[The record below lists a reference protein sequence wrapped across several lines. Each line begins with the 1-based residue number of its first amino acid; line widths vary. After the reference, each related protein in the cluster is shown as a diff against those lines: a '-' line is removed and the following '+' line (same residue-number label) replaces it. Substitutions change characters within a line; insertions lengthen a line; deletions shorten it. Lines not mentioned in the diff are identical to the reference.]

1 MESLLASEAF
11 EFGLGAFFVVFHAYG
26 RFNTPTSNRSSTTR
40 WRFNGCFVLYSAAL
54 VLIYWLVTFF
64 AWVSPEV
71 VDRILPLLGWHAGPE
86 WEGNDL
92 FRSPLTIA
100 LIFTALLPNFPVLKR
115 IDRKLLQVFWDLAEI
130 PGHAVKLAHRMYRA
144 PYHIFPMKFGDME
157 RDAKAY
163 DIPVSR
169 DELTD
174 DHASPAFAWATAWS
188 LLSEVRHWHE
198 GGSRYHRFIQDRES
212 EYEALSMQFT
222 TLSSR
227 IAAYYRRLEELGG
240 RPQRIEKDLRDSL
253 VSDGRDLF
261 MRLCRLLAHAVL
273 DIESGTGARRRALET
288 FGFEISNDEPEA
300 LGMARM
306 LQVVA
311 IAMATFLAVSFI
323 RYTIEGGSEVPFGT
337 VVFFAL
343 LMGANFGVSAY
354 AGTFPKSRWRFADI
368 EASRTRPWGGYFF
381 SGVLAVA
388 ASLVV
393 ISALRFTRYVFDG
406 KGYQAGFDQL
416 IVDLSWSFPYLFI
429 SFVIGFSIAWV
440 CDTEWS
446 RFPARYRRWLDAS
459 VIGITAIVSAYI
471 CYSAMHGI
479 PPFEGTKAPEF
490 RDPSKTNMVQFIVQ
504 SMVAGT
510 LIGALVPGWYRQN
523 RYRSPVQRVC
533 RYIDRNSHELRIEAG
548 KLAPFLLKSL
558 LTRVAAASSMADGLL
573 DDTERDVL
581 RDTLNKMA
589 EHNLLDFTVEAGM
602 EEMMQQVERWREEDG
617 EELRNEILDALQILR
632 RNEYLAGLM
641 VQLSAAIGYAD
652 GVFQVPEQYILECIA
667 RALNLDPESE
677 LAACS
682 LCRGWVG
689 PGPAIEVQAA
699 KSADRGSPMA

>member
-1 MESLLASEAF
+1 MDSLFASEAF
-11 EFGLGAFFVVFHAYG
+11 EFGLGAFFVIFHAYG
-26 RFNTPTSNRSSTTR
+26 RFNTPVSNRSSTTR
-40 WRFNGCFVLYSAAL
+40 WRFNGCFVLYSGAL

-71 VDRILPLLGWHAGPE
+71 VDRILPLLGWPAGSE
-86 WEGNDL
+86 MEGSDL

-100 LIFTALLPNFPVLKR
+100 LIFTALLPNFPVLKKV
-115 IDRKLLQVFWDLAEI
+115 DRKLLQLFWDLAEI

-144 PYHIFPMKFGDME
+144 PYHIFPMKFDEME
-157 RDAKAY
+157 RDAKAF
-163 DIPVSR
+163 DIPASR
-169 DELTD
+169 GELID
-174 DHASPAFAWATAWS
+174 DHASPVFAWATAWS
-188 LLSEVRHWHE
+188 LLNEVRHWHE
-198 GGSRYHRFIQDRES
+198 GSSRYHRFIQERES

-227 IAAYYRRLEELGG
+227 IAAYYRRLDELGG

-273 DIESGTGARRRALET
+273 DIEIGPAARRRALET
-288 FGFEISNDEPEA
+288 FGFEVSDDESES
-300 LGMARM
+300 LGMAKL

-311 IAMATFLAVSFI
+311 VAMATFMAVSFI
-323 RYTIEGGSEVPFGT
+323 RYTIEGGNGAPFGT

-343 LMGANFGVSAY
+343 LMGGNFGVSAY

-368 EASRTRPWGGYFF
+368 EANRSRPWGGYVF
-381 SGVLAVA
+381 SGILAVG

-393 ISALRFTRYVFDG
+393 VSALRFTRYVFDG

-416 IVDLSWSFPYLFI
+416 VVDLSWSFPYLFL
-429 SFVIGFSIAWV
+429 SFAIGFSVAWV
-440 CDTEWS
+440 CDTEW
-446 RFPARYRRWLDAS
+446 RHWPARYRRWLDAS
-459 VIGITAIVSAYI
+459 VLGVAGVVGAYV
-471 CYSAMHGI
+471 CYSAMHGF
-479 PPFEGTKAPEF
+479 PPFEGTKEPDF
-490 RDPSKTNMVQFIVQ
+490 RDTSIGGMVQFIVQ
-504 SMVAGT
+504 STVAAT

-533 RYIDRNSHELRIEAG
+533 RYIDRNSHDLRIEAG
-548 KLAPFLLKSL
+548 KLAPFTLKNL

-581 RDTLNKMA
+581 RDTLTKMA
-589 EHNLLDFTVEAGM
+589 ERNLLDFTVEAGM
-602 EEMMQQVERWREEDG
+602 EEMMQQVERWREEDA
-617 EELRNEILDALQILR
+617 EELRSETLQALQSLR
-632 RNEYLAGLM
+632 RSEYLSGLM

-667 RALNLDPESE
+667 RALNLDPKSE

-689 PGPAIEVQAA
+689 PEPAGSLQAA
-699 KSADRGSPMA
+699 NRTDSGSPMV

>member
-1 MESLLASEAF
+1 MDSLLASEAF
-11 EFGLGAFFVVFHAYG
+11 EFGLGAFCVIFHAYG
-26 RFNTPTSNRSSTTR
+26 RFNTPVSNRSSTTR
-40 WRFNGCFVLYSAAL
+40 WRFNGCFVLYSGAL

-71 VDRILPLLGWHAGPE
+71 VDRILPLLGWPAGAE
-86 WEGNDL
+86 KEGGDL

-100 LIFTALLPNFPVLKR
+100 LIFTALLPNFPVLKKV
-115 IDRKLLQVFWDLAEI
+115 DHKLLQIFWDLAEI

-144 PYHIFPMKFGDME
+144 PYHIFPMKFNEME
-157 RDAKAY
+157 RDAKAF
-163 DIPVSR
+163 DIPANRS
-169 DELTD
+169 ELTD
-174 DHASPAFAWATAWS
+174 DHASPAFAWATVWS
-188 LLSEVRHWHE
+188 LINEVRHWHE
-198 GGSRYHRFIQDRES
+198 GSSRYHRFIQDRES
-212 EYEALSMQFT
+212 EYEALSMEFT

-227 IAAYYRRLEELGG
+227 VAAYYRRLEELGG

-273 DIESGTGARRRALET
+273 DIEIGPGARRRALET
-288 FGFEISNDEPEA
+288 FGFEVPDDESES
-300 LGMARM
+300 LGMAKL

-311 IAMATFLAVSFI
+311 IAMAAFLAVSFI
-323 RYTIEGGSEVPFGT
+323 RYTIEGGNGAPFGT

-343 LMGANFGVSAY
+343 LMGANFGVSAH

-368 EASRTRPWGGYFF
+368 EANRSRPWRGYVF

-406 KGYQAGFDQL
+406 KSYQAGFDQL
-416 IVDLSWSFPYLFI
+416 IVDLSWSFPYLFL
-429 SFVIGFSIAWV
+429 SFAIGFGIAWV
-440 CDTEWS
+440 CDTEW
-446 RFPARYRRWLDAS
+446 RRWPPRYRRWLDTMALG
-459 VIGITAIVSAYI
+459 VVGFVVAYI
-471 CYSAMHGI
+471 CYSAMHGF

-490 RDPSKTNMVQFIVQ
+490 REASLAGVMQFIVQ
-504 SMVAGT
+504 SMVAAA

-533 RYIDRNSHELRIEAG
+533 RYIDRNSHDLRIEAG
-548 KLAPFLLKSL
+548 KLAPFTLKNL
-558 LTRVAAASSMADGLL
+558 MTRVAAASSMADGLL
-573 DDTERDVL
+573 DDAERDVL

-602 EEMMQQVERWREEDG
+602 EEMMQQVERWREEDA
-617 EELRNEILDALQILR
+617 EALRNEILEALQILR
-632 RNEYLAGLM
+632 RSEYLAGLM

-667 RALNLDPESE
+667 RALNLDPQSE

-689 PGPAIEVQAA
+689 PGPGVSVQTANRTD
-699 KSADRGSPMA
+699 SGSPMV

>member
-1 MESLLASEAF
+1 MDSLLASEAF
-11 EFGLGAFFVVFHAYG
+11 EFGLGAFFVIFHAYG
-26 RFNTPTSNRSSTTR
+26 RFNTPVSNRSSTTR
-40 WRFNGCFVLYSAAL
+40 WRFNGCFVLYSGAL

-71 VDRILPLLGWHAGPE
+71 VDRILPLLGWPAGSE
-86 WEGNDL
+86 MEGGDL

-100 LIFTALLPNFPVLKR
+100 LIFTALLPNFPVLKKV
-115 IDRKLLQVFWDLAEI
+115 DHKLLQIFWDLAEI
-130 PGHAVKLAHRMYRA
+130 PGHAVKLAHQMYRA
-144 PYHIFPMKFGDME
+144 PYHIFPMKFDEME
-157 RDAKAY
+157 RDAKAF
-163 DIPVSR
+163 DIPANR
-169 DELTD
+169 GELTD

-188 LLSEVRHWHE
+188 LINEVRHWHE
-198 GGSRYHRFIQDRES
+198 GRSRYHRFIQEREG
-212 EYEALSMQFT
+212 EYEALSMEFT

-273 DIESGTGARRRALET
+273 DIEIGPGARRRALET
-288 FGFEISNDEPEA
+288 FGFEVPDDEPES
-300 LGMARM
+300 LGMAKL

-311 IAMATFLAVSFI
+311 IAMAAFMAVSFI
-323 RYTIEGGSEVPFGT
+323 RYTIEGGNGAPFGT

-343 LMGANFGVSAY
+343 LMGANFGVSAH

-368 EASRTRPWGGYFF
+368 EANRSRPWSGYVF
-381 SGVLAVA
+381 SGVLAVG

-406 KGYQAGFDQL
+406 KTYQAGFDQL
-416 IVDLSWSFPYLFI
+416 VVDLSWSFPYLFL
-429 SFVIGFSIAWV
+429 SFAIGFGVAWV
-440 CDTEWS
+440 CDTEW
-446 RFPARYRRWLDAS
+446 RRWPARYRRWLDALALGI
-459 VIGITAIVSAYI
+459 IGVVGAYI
-471 CYSAMHGI
+471 CYSAMHGF
-479 PPFEGTKAPEF
+479 PPFEGTKAPQF
-490 RDPSKTNMVQFIVQ
+490 RDASVAGVVQFIVQ
-504 SMVAGT
+504 STVAAA

-533 RYIDRNSHELRIEAG
+533 RYIDRNSHDLRIEAG
-548 KLAPFLLKSL
+548 KLAPFMLKNL
-558 LTRVAAASSMADGLL
+558 LTKVAASSAMADGLL
-573 DDTERDVL
+573 DHAERDVL

-589 EHNLLDFTVEAGM
+589 EHNLLDFTVDAGM
-602 EEMMQQVERWREEDG
+602 EEMMQQVERWREEDA
-617 EELRNEILDALQILR
+617 EELRNEMLQALQMLR
-632 RNEYLAGLM
+632 GSEYLAGLM
-641 VQLSAAIGYAD
+641 VQLSAATGYAD

-667 RALNLDPESE
+667 RALNLDPQSE

-689 PGPAIEVQAA
+689 PGPGVTVQAA
-699 KSADRGSPMA
+699 SRTDSGSPMV